1 MMKYRISILFVL
13 CLFTISLITLS
24 ACSLLPNL
32 NREEHLDKPEDRNL
46 TTNQN
51 DIIEDKDTGDE
62 NAEDEYIEDEDAKD
76 ETHPQQEQKPT
87 GRTSIKISV
96 VGDIMVH
103 MHQLKA
109 AKQPDGSYDFT
120 EVFEDIRPYLQEA
133 DIAMA
138 NLETTISTD
147 EIGYTAYPRFRSP
160 ESLISALKEAG
171 FDVIT
176 TANNHSLDGLE
187 FGVTNTL
194 DKLDQYG
201 LLHTGTARSPEERD
215 RVLIVDKNDIK
226 VAILAYTYGTN
237 GMESA
242 VDKDKLSYMVNYLN
256 DISKIEK
263 DIQQAKVEG
272 SEFIVACIH
281 WGDEYVRNP
290 NQAQKEMADKLFS
303 MGVDAIFGS
312 HPHVIQPTEKKTII
326 TDEGQ
331 EKDVFVIYSLGN
343 IVSNQRNRYRDS
355 GLILNLEVV
364 KDYDKGTIEIGEI
377 DYIPT
382 WVYRY
387 TENDRLHYRILPV
400 KDFMD
405 GGFDAAT
412 NARIKEVW
420 NETTSHIDDEYIK
433 ARD

>member
-109 AKQPDGSYDFT
+109 AKQPDGNYDFT

-176 TANNHSLDGLE
+176 TANNHSLDGL
-187 FGVTNTL
+187 
-194 DKLDQYG
+194 
-201 LLHTGTARSPEERD
+201 
-215 RVLIVDKNDIK
+215 
-226 VAILAYTYGTN
+226 
-237 GMESA
+237 
-242 VDKDKLSYMVNYLN
+242 
-256 DISKIEK
+256 
-263 DIQQAKVEG
+263 
-272 SEFIVACIH
+272 
-281 WGDEYVRNP
+281 
-290 NQAQKEMADKLFS
+290 
-303 MGVDAIFGS
+303 
-312 HPHVIQPTEKKTII
+312 
-326 TDEGQ
+326 
-331 EKDVFVIYSLGN
+331 
-343 IVSNQRNRYRDS
+343 
-355 GLILNLEVV
+355 
-364 KDYDKGTIEIGEI
+364 
-377 DYIPT
+377 
-382 WVYRY
+382 
-387 TENDRLHYRILPV
+387 
-400 KDFMD
+400 
-405 GGFDAAT
+405 
-412 NARIKEVW
+412 
-420 NETTSHIDDEYIK
+420 
-433 ARD
+433 